1 MLNFF
6 DLTNLHLYFALAI
19 SFVNA
24 FVLCLEGYKFLQI
37 IQLSG
42 YHCRGYFEWL
52 RTSKA
57 VYVGRLALVAVLS
70 LACFAVTDV
79 ILKAYGEFYAYL
91 GIIFYLLF
99 SGIYISNVYW
109 TPQKTPLK
117 MTNRMNR
124 AVVLLWIVSL
134 VFTFGLLVLTE
145 NFIPYCRLGGL
156 ALSPLLLPI
165 LVPFV
170 HICMKPV
177 EKAINRRFLKK
188 AKVKLDKFGDL
199 IKIGITG
206 SFGKTSTKNFLS
218 TILSEKYSVCAT
230 PFNFNTPLGITK
242 TVIDYL
248 EYGTQV
254 FVAEMGARQIGD
266 ITELCELVQPKYGI
280 LTAVG
285 VQHLATFKTL
295 ENIKKTKSELPKFLG
310 EEGTCVFDID
320 DENVREIAENVNCKK
335 IFVSLERDADVFA
348 SDIKTTLNGT
358 EFTLHI
364 LDKTI
369 KCKTKLLGLHNISN
383 LLLCVGMAVVLNL
396 SEEEIV
402 QGIAKVMPVEHRLQ
416 MIKSENDVII
426 LDDTY
431 NSSIEG
437 SKRALEV
444 LSMYE
449 GRRKIVITPGL
460 VELGTME
467 RLENYNFGK
476 RISKVADIVIIVNQ
490 THFVSIRQGLIDGGF
505 DESKIYKAE
514 TLMATQDIIKEIVIK
529 GDVILWENDLP
540 DNYI

>member
-145 NFIPYCRLGGL
+145 NFIPFCRLGGL

-320 DENVREIAENVNCKK
+320 DENVREIAENVSCKK